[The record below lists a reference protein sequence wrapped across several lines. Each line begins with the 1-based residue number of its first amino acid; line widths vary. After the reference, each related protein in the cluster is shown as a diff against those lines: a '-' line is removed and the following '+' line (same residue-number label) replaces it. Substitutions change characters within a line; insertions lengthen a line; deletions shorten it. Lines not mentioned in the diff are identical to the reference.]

1 MVGGSR
7 GGFQPHNHTRAII
20 LLMKLEK
27 MLPHHGSRATA
38 PATETTL
45 EQDPYMLSP
54 DVIIGS
60 VRGHFNVS
68 TEWADVLTLISQ
80 KFGRRWHTEV
90 NGQA

>member
-1 MVGGSR
+1 MVGGSG

-27 MLPHHGSRATA
+27 MLSHHASRATA

-45 EQDPYMLSP
+45 EQDPYMLSL

-60 VRGHFNVS
+60 IGGNFNVS
-68 TEWADVLTLISQ
+68 TEWADVLTPISQ
-80 KFGRRWHTEV
+80 MFGRRWPTEV